1 MCHVGWL
8 VVVVIC
14 VVWYRLCGSNMCCVV
29 RVGGG
34 RGVSRCVCLSCRIR
48 CARHALKKRYLRSRD
63 QKRDIRSFMKGCGVR
78 RASAAAVFS
87 RCEDMLRDAEG
98 RSVRIRRMSIFGKS
112 CAQRCECCG
121 RALSVISY
129 ERPLRHYSYAFDR
142 AQFRFSIFFSRG
154 APPRIPNIEN
164 FGNIQF

>member
-1 MCHVGWL
+1 MRSPCDSTSDVSYVVSLASRRVIYVVGVPRPMHQVSL
-8 VVVVIC
+8 PVAC
-14 VVWYRLCGSNMCCVV
+14 MSRPP
-29 RVGGG
+29 RV
-34 RGVSRCVCLSCRIR
+34 
-48 CARHALKKRYLRSRD
+48 KERYLRSRD

-78 RASAAAVFS
+78 RASVAAVFS
-87 RCEDMLRDAEG
+87 RCEDMLMDAEG

-112 CAQRCECCG
+112 CAQRCGCCG

-142 AQFRFSIFFSRG
+142 AHFRFFIFLSRG